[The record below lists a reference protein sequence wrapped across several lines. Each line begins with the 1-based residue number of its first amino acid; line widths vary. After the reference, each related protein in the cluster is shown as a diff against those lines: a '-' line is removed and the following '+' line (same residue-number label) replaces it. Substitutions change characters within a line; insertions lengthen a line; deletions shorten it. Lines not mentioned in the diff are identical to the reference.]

1 MTDKTIL
8 VIGTY
13 DTKDD
18 ELTFLADVIHAEGGQ
33 VITMDVS
40 VLGEPSKPTV
50 YSKHDVAQEA
60 GSSIAAA
67 IASGSENHAM
77 QIMARGATLLTA
89 RILTE
94 GRFDG
99 LIILGGTMGTDLA
112 LDVCSAVRL
121 GVPKYIV
128 STVAFSPLIPAERL
142 AADTQM
148 ILWAGGLYGLNSVCK
163 ASLSQA
169 AGAVLGA
176 ARAVQMPDPD
186 KPLIGMT
193 SLGTSAL
200 KYVIPLKPALEARGF
215 EVAVFHATGMGGRA
229 FESLARRGAFACVFD
244 LCTQELGNHANGSI
258 ISAGADRLTN
268 AGLNGT
274 PQIVTPGCYDLVDV
288 VGWQPLP
295 DKWSEHMKHEHN
307 RLLTSIVLDD
317 DERRFV
323 ARAHS
328 TQLAKATG
336 PVAMLLPEQGLG
348 EWDRAGAELHNQAGL
363 NAFLLEL
370 EQTLPSNV
378 VAHRIDC
385 HINDAEFADK
395 ALEVFDSWRASG
407 FIT

>member
-89 RILTE
+89 RMLTE

-176 ARAVQMPDPD
+176 TRAVQMPDPD

-229 FESLARRGAFACVFD
+229 FESLAGQGAFACVFD
-244 LCTQELGNHANGSI
+244 LCTQELGNHVNGSN

-274 PQIVTPGCYDLVDV
+274 PQIVAPGCYDLVDV

>member
-89 RILTE
+89 RMLTE

-169 AGAVLGA
+169 AGAVLWA

>member
-89 RILTE
+89 RMLTE

-176 ARAVQMPDPD
+176 TRAVQMPDPD

-244 LCTQELGNHANGSI
+244 LCTQELGNHANGSN

-363 NAFLLEL
+363 KAFLLEL